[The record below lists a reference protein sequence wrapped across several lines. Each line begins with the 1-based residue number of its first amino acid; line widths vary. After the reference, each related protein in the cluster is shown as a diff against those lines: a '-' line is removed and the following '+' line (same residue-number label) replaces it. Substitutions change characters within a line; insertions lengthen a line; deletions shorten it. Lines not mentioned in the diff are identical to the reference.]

1 MKLMKLMKLMKMP
14 KISNKD
20 IVLSIIHDYIKKS
33 KSFTTHDVCAS
44 AKTYGCSLDNFK
56 IKCIVKSAYYPIH
69 YKITPIVIND
79 SVFDVYHKD
88 NVDPNIY
95 NSAIVRKRFKKIP
108 NVKRIKRMS
117 SFDTSKQSKAELLEL
132 LKNGGLPARYVVPSG
147 KLREAGFRAGDPIQM
162 TFTKTYIELV
172 AFKTTPLITIMKR
185 LPKYACKVDVFNCVQ
200 IRSRFFIEQFESVE
214 ILDIVSTT
222 GSVKIFVKT

>member
-1 MKLMKLMKLMKMP
+1 MP

-20 IVLSIIHDYIKKS
+20 IVLSIIHDYVKKS

-95 NSAIVRKRFKKIP
+95 NNAIVRKRFKKIP

-117 SFDTSKQSKAELLEL
+117 SFDTSKQSKAEFIDISFAKTKYPLL
-132 LKNGGLPARYVVPSG
+132 GLTKPFLINKKISRTWWVSLFNSPYRYG
-147 KLREAGFRAGDPIQM
+147 EGIMLNCLH
-162 TFTKTYIELV
+162 KTIVIFYIFLS
-172 AFKTTPLITIMKR
+172 FH
-185 LPKYACKVDVFNCVQ
+185 D
-200 IRSRFFIEQFESVE
+200 
-214 ILDIVSTT
+214 
-222 GSVKIFVKT
+222 